1 MMSVVK
7 LQEEEL
13 QELKEIQKAN
23 NEIIVNLGALDLD
36 INATEISLESLK
48 ERRKK
53 LRNDF
58 IDLQARQK
66 KSAQELQDK
75 YGEGNIDLETGE
87 FAAIE

>member
-1 MMSVVK
+1 MSVVK

-53 LRNDF
+53 LR
-58 IDLQARQK
+58 IILSIQPIVRYQ
-66 KSAQELQDK
+66 
-75 YGEGNIDLETGE
+75 TR
-87 FAAIE
+87 

>member
-1 MMSVVK
+1 MSVVK

-75 YGEGNIDLETGE
+75 YGEGNIDLEKGE
-87 FAAIE
+87 FTPIA

>member
-1 MMSVVK
+1 MSIVK

-13 QELKEIQKAN
+13 QELKEIQKTN

-53 LRNDF
+53 LRKDF
-58 IDLQARQK
+58 IDLQVRQK

-75 YGEGNIDLETGE
+75 
-87 FAAIE
+87 